1 MSVSLKIQRLRGLIS
16 LQPSR
21 NPALRVTLRS
31 LSQLQRRIT
40 RVTDL
45 LSRRGNQDE
54 ALLCNSIPKSGTNLV
69 VQIVKS
75 FPGVRFFDTI
85 ILDRG
90 IWRSNQSDQPY
101 LINGIRKLLP
111 RECAAAHLPYTAE
124 LADVLQ
130 QQRTLHFFIIRDPR
144 DILISD
150 LHFASRIAYWHPL
163 YKDLN
168 RMANDDERLYALI
181 RGFEYGN
188 GKVHPDFGVR
198 MRKYLGWIDEPRT
211 CVVKFEDLVGTN
223 PASTLE
229 RMDLYFKEHAGWA
242 GQSDPVKTT
251 TSVIDPGRSK
261 TFRKGQ
267 IGEWREQFSEGHLH
281 AFSEVASDLLQKFQY
296 E

>member
-1 MSVSLKIQRLRGLIS
+1 MSVSLKSQRLRGLIS
-16 LQPSR
+16 LQPAR

-31 LSQLQRRIT
+31 LSQLKRRIT
-40 RVTDL
+40 RVTDH
-45 LSRRGNQDE
+45 LSRHGDQDQ

-69 VQIVKS
+69 LQIVKS
-75 FPGVRFFDTI
+75 YPGVRFYDTI

-101 LINGIRKLLP
+101 LIDGIRKLLP
-111 RECAAAHLPYTAE
+111 RECAAAHLPYTAQ
-124 LADVLQ
+124 LAEILRQ
-130 QQRTLHFFIIRDPR
+130 QQTLHFFIIRDPR

-168 RMANDDERLYALI
+168 RMATDDERLYALI

-188 GKVHPDFGVR
+188 GRVHPDFGVR
-198 MRKYLGWIDEPRT
+198 MRKYLGWIDEPGT
-211 CVVKFEDLVGTN
+211 CVVRFEDLVGTS
-223 PASTLE
+223 PASILE
-229 RMDLYFKEHAGWA
+229 RMDRYFTEHAGWA
-242 GQSDPVKTT
+242 GQSDPIKTT
-251 TSVIDPGRSK
+251 MSVIDPGRSK

-267 IGEWREQFSEGHLH
+267 PGEWRHQFSESHLL
-281 AFSEVASDLLQKFQY
+281 AFSEVASDMLQRFQY